1 MTQFIKVTLF
11 SRISGIKHINACIR
25 EVFSLKKNEKLR
37 MSEKNEVFESI
48 MREDDE
54 FESKRYNDK
63 KCCIY

>member
-48 MREDDE
+48 MREE
-54 FESKRYNDK
+54 
-63 KCCIY
+63 IV

>member
-48 MREDDE
+48 MREDYYVYTGLQE
-54 FESKRYNDK
+54 H
-63 KCCIY
+63 C